1 MVNGIS
7 AIHWILIG
15 DKTITRWEVAQNYRI
30 CTNLRASI
38 FLLSAIVS
46 FQTLCKG
53 NLSRCSPQRWWAATP
68 QPSHLLSSG
77 QASELA
83 HSLLRSSGLAR
94 FDPLSPALSFLLIC
108 SYSHSWSH
116 SPHVSCFRYSFCF
129 MIPVPNPCS
138 EPRTP
143 ICSTSHHIPL
153 VLFLFPVLFLTPCLF
168 PMMLSSHSK
177 NSISK
182 MNNGQMWRSGMK
194 SGCLGSEWVGVGGT
208 WLQLMCCA
216 VSHHRV
222 PNFGRRGLDQ
232 RLEIRRWLRC

>member
-68 QPSHLLSSG
+68 QPSHLPSSG

-116 SPHVSCFRYSFCF
+116 SPTCF
-129 MIPVPNPCS
+129 MFPIFVLFHDRRPRSLFWTPNPDLFHFAPHSSC
-138 EPRTP
+138 P
-143 ICSTSHHIPL
+143 ISVSSIVSDPM
-153 VLFLFPVLFLTPCLF
+153 PVSYDVK
-168 PMMLSSHSK
+168 LSFK
-177 NSISK
+177 ELNK
-182 MNNGQMWRSGMK
+182 QD
-194 SGCLGSEWVGVGGT
+194 E
-208 WLQLMCCA
+208 
-216 VSHHRV
+216 
-222 PNFGRRGLDQ
+222 
-232 RLEIRRWLRC
+232 